1 MELYILYVII
11 GLIGLFFGGNWLV
24 QGTSRLAASLGIP
37 ALVIGLTVVAFGTS
51 TPELLVSLDAARKGV
66 PEIAIGNVVGS
77 NIANIGLILGLAGL
91 VAALPIQISLIR
103 REIPISIVA
112 SVAVLLIALDGSI
125 SQVEGALLL
134 GGLIVFLVVVVRA
147 ALRERVSAPDEAE
160 LEVVEGITGAIRRPL
175 EIGRILVGLVVLL
188 VGANLLVDGAVN
200 IARALSVPEVVIGLT
215 LVAIG
220 TSLPELVTSIIAA
233 LNKERDILFGN
244 VIGSNIFNLLAI
256 LAITAIVQPV
266 PVPPGV
272 IAVELPI
279 MLIFALLLLP
289 FAINQKTL
297 FRWEAAVFL
306 IGYIAFVVYTVTV
319 NGVNTG

>member
-1 MELYILYVII
+1 MELNILYVII
-11 GLIGLFFGGNWLV
+11 GLVGLFFGGNWLV
-24 QGTSRLAASLGIP
+24 QGASRLAASLGIP

-77 NIANIGLILGLAGL
+77 NIANIGLILGLAG
-91 VAALPIQISLIR
+91 VIAALPIQISLLR
-103 REIPISIVA
+103 REIPITIAASI
-112 SVAVLLIALDGSI
+112 AVFVMALDGSI
-125 SQVEGALLL
+125 NQLEGALLF
-134 GGLIVFLVVVVRA
+134 GGLIVFLVVVIRA
-147 ALRERVSAPDEAE
+147 ALRERVTARDEAE
-160 LEVVEGITGAIRRPL
+160 LEVVEGITGEIRRPV
-175 EIGRILVGLVVLL
+175 EIGRVLVGLVVLL

-200 IARALSVPEVVIGLT
+200 IARTLGVPEVVIGLT
-215 LVAIG
+215 LVAVG
-220 TSLPELVTSIIAA
+220 TSLPELVTSIVAA

-279 MLIFALLLLP
+279 MIVFAALLLP
-289 FAINQKTL
+289 FAIHQKIL
-297 FRWEAAVFL
+297 FRWEAAIFL
-306 IGYIAFVVYTVTV
+306 IGYLGFVIYTVTV
-319 NGVNTG
+319 N

>member
-1 MELYILYVII
+1 MELNILYIII
-11 GLIGLFFGGNWLV
+11 GLLGLFFGGNWLV
-24 QGTSRLAASLGIP
+24 QGASRLAASLGIP

-77 NIANIGLILGLAGL
+77 NIANIGLILGLAG
-91 VAALPIQISLIR
+91 VIAALPIQLSLIR
-103 REIPISIVA
+103 REIPITIAA
-112 SVAVLLIALDGSI
+112 SVAVLVMALDGNI
-125 SQVEGALLL
+125 SQLDGVLLF

-147 ALRERVSAPDEAE
+147 ALHERVSAREEAE
-160 LEVVEGITGAIRRPL
+160 LEQVEGITGQIRRPV
-175 EIGRILVGLVVLL
+175 EIGRLVAGLVILL

-215 LVAIG
+215 LVAVG

-256 LAITAIVQPV
+256 LAITAMVQPV

-279 MLIFALLLLP
+279 MIVFAALLLP
-289 FAINQKTL
+289 FALHQKIL
-297 FRWEAAVFL
+297 FRWEAAIFL
-306 IGYIAFVVYTVTV
+306 IGYAGFVIYTVTV
-319 NGVNTG
+319 NGVGG